1 MQSNGTNEINPFDT
15 LQDKRLGKIGTP
27 ERDAFEAKVNQER
40 FMIRI
45 ENICKKY
52 GQLEVLKSVSLRIE
66 ERQVVSITGA
76 SGAGKT
82 TLLQIMG
89 SLDKPDSGSVFI
101 GDTDLYR
108 LSAKKLAA
116 FRNKQIGFV
125 FQFHYLLPEFSALE
139 NVMMP
144 ALIGAEKP
152 GVAKERALELLRF
165 LGLEDRQD
173 HKPSELSGGEQQRV
187 AVARALVNRPQVVFA
202 DEPSGNLDT
211 ANALALHR
219 LFFELKEKYGQTFI
233 IVTHNHDLAAMSDRC
248 IEMKDGMI
256 VADTKKGSL

>member
-1 MQSNGTNEINPFDT
+1 
-15 LQDKRLGKIGTP
+15 
-27 ERDAFEAKVNQER
+27 
-40 FMIRI
+40 MIRV
-45 ENICKKY
+45 ENIKKAY
-52 GQLEVLKSVSLRIE
+52 GQLEVLKSINLSVE
-66 ERQVVSITGA
+66 PRQVVCITGA

-116 FRNKQIGFV
+116 FRNRQIGFV
-125 FQFHYLLPEFSALE
+125 FQFHYLLPEFSAIE

-144 ALIGAEKP
+144 ALIGGEKTSA
-152 GVAKERALELLRF
+152 AKDRALELLQF
-165 LGLEDRQD
+165 LGLEDRKD

-187 AVARALVNRPQVVFA
+187 AVARALVNRPQVIFA

-211 ANALALHR
+211 ANALSLHR
-219 LFFELKEKYGQTFI
+219 LFFELKETYGQTFV
-233 IVTHNHDLAAMSDRC
+233 IVTHNQDLAAMSDRC
-248 IEMKDGMI
+248 IEMKDGAI
-256 VADTKKGSL
+256 IADRN